1 MINYYGVQIRN
12 MHNAINEVMIFKSKS
27 EAMEGY
33 ETLREDDQDIDIAFE
48 SAIANI
54 EIDWRDVTRDNK
66 IKYASFSY
74 IDEYGD
80 RISEEEDIRIVNTND
95 VIDIYI

>member
-12 MHNAINEVMIFKSKS
+12 FNTAINEVMIFKSKS
-27 EAMEGY
+27 EALEGY
-33 ETLREDDQDIDIAFE
+33 ETLREDVEDIDIAFE
-48 SAIANI
+48 NSIANI
-54 EIDWRDVTRDNK
+54 EIDFREVTRDNK

-80 RISEEEDIRIVNTND
+80 RISEEEDIKIVNTDD
-95 VIDIYI
+95 VIDVYM

>member
-12 MHNAINEVMIFKSKS
+12 FNTAINEVMIFKSKS
-27 EAMEGY
+27 EAKESY
-33 ETLREDDQDIDIAFE
+33 EILREDDQDVDVAFE

-54 EIDWRDVTRDNK
+54 EIDFREVTRDNK
-66 IKYASFSY
+66 IKYATFTY
-74 IDEYGD
+74 ADEYGD
-80 RISEEEDIRIVNTND
+80 LIHEEEDIKIVNTDD

>member
-1 MINYYGVQIRN
+1 MINYYGVQFRN
-12 MHNAINEVMIFKSKS
+12 MHTGINEVMIFKSKS
-27 EAMEGY
+27 EAFEGY
-33 ETLREDDQDIDIAFE
+33 ETLREDTEDMDIAFE

-95 VIDIYI
+95 VIDVYM